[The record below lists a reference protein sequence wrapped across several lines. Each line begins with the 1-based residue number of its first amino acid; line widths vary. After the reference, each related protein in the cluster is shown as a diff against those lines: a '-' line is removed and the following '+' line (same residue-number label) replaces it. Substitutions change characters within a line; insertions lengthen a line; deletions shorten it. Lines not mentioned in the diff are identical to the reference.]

1 MLLIAM
7 HGFTLTA
14 YAEWNSWVQVSERVS
29 TSVVLFDQDGD
40 GLAELLAVDNYL
52 YDDRGYEN
60 YTGGV
65 PFKFDMLG
73 SGLCL
78 SIYMVHQGLLRVYC
92 RHGVLQYVVPANET
106 YRVYSRGVII
116 GDFVITRGKAYVSGL
131 AKSSVLFYIENEPVL
146 LGSENGLVV
155 LEYLENGSRVVLV
168 NMSTLI
174 TIHAAYYSRLDDSIY
189 ALASTDTLRLLLRY
203 HVSTRVFSYITLP
216 LSRVLQAVSTDYS
229 IYALTQERA
238 VYRITGF
245 SEKPELVVYGL
256 RIFYPAEDTSSLTVL
271 GFGEAVKVHEKEGEY
286 IVEKLPLPLLGR
298 IHAVDWWNPIVAVAS
313 DTGVYV
319 YSFKPVEF
327 RVEAPSRVYAGDVFE
342 IRVYGNY
349 SGVYLFTDEHVYSS
363 TGELVVSTSL
373 PRGAH
378 SLVVRACVGVYCAVD
393 VATVVASA
401 RPLELEVSYPSEA
414 EPYQPVLIE
423 VKALDVLWGKPAETT
438 CTIEDQ
444 RGRVSKSFRTG
455 QVVEVPAV
463 PHVNT
468 SVLRITCGGDDYYE
482 LVELRVEIKL
492 IKPYLDVKL
501 DFTAP
506 RVLSVY
512 GYDVYTGEY
521 WSGLVIVEVNGERV
535 LGVGSV
541 NVTLKPG
548 ISRLHVALVY
558 NNTTLVTKEYTV
570 LYYEAPSVNESVVIT
585 RTIYVPHVVEV
596 KTVDPLVIVAT
607 ASLAAGATYALF
619 TLIRRM
625 QK

>member
-1 MLLIAM
+1 
-7 HGFTLTA
+7 
-14 YAEWNSWVQVSERVS
+14 R
-29 TSVVLFDQDGD
+29 
-40 GLAELLAVDNYL
+40 
-52 YDDRGYEN
+52 
-60 YTGGV
+60 
-65 PFKFDMLG
+65 
-73 SGLCL
+73 
-78 SIYMVHQGLLRVYC
+78 
-92 RHGVLQYVVPANET
+92 
-106 YRVYSRGVII
+106 
-116 GDFVITRGKAYVSGL
+116 
-131 AKSSVLFYIENEPVL
+131 
-146 LGSENGLVV
+146 
-155 LEYLENGSRVVLV
+155 
-168 NMSTLI
+168 
-174 TIHAAYYSRLDDSIY
+174 IHAA
-189 ALASTDTLRLLLRY
+189 
-203 HVSTRVFSYITLP
+203 
-216 LSRVLQAVSTDYS
+216 
-229 IYALTQERA
+229 
-238 VYRITGF
+238 
-245 SEKPELVVYGL
+245 
-256 RIFYPAEDTSSLTVL
+256 
-271 GFGEAVKVHEKEGEY
+271 
-286 IVEKLPLPLLGR
+286 
-298 IHAVDWWNPIVAVAS
+298 DWWNNIVAVAS

-327 RVEAPSRVYAGDVFE
+327 HVEAPSRVYAGDVFE

-349 SGVYLFTDEHVYSS
+349 SRVYLFTDEHVYSS
-363 TGELVVSTSL
+363 TGELVASTSL

-401 RPLELEVSYPSEA
+401 RPLKLEASYPSEA

-455 QVVEVPAV
+455 QIVEVPAF
-463 PHVNT
+463 PHVST
-468 SVLRITCGGDDYYE
+468 GVFRITCGGDDYYE
-482 LVELRVEIKL
+482 LMQLKVEIKL

-506 RVLSVY
+506 PVLSVY

-535 LGVGSV
+535 SGVGSV

-548 ISRLHVALVY
+548 ISRLHVALAY
-558 NNTTLVTKEYTV
+558 NNITLVTKEYTV